1 MRPRAFAAATV
12 GLLLSI
18 GTAVAYHP
26 ADRSVRGTL
35 EPEQVE
41 RLDFDDVQRGLFH
54 EGPSSSTRVRRSE
67 RSTRRG
73 ADAVPRFLTEHHT
86 R

>member
-1 MRPRAFAAATV
+1 MKPHVFAAAMV

-54 EGPSSSTRVRRSE
+54 EGTSSSTRIRRPE
-67 RSTRRG
+67 RSARRG
-73 ADAVPRFLTEHHT
+73 PAAVPRFLTEHHT